1 MIEDTKSENWVR
13 LSSSR
18 MLMAS
23 SGFSLPDLRILL
35 IWIDAAFFGEVGR
48 VCYFNKKIFVDG
60 GERSGQDIR
69 F

>member
-1 MIEDTKSENWVR
+1 
-13 LSSSR
+13 